1 MSIKLRT
8 VDDFMKEHPEP
19 RFQKKEDVLAWALR
33 GYAKLIVSDSEDSDK
48 TIWNVYRDW
57 IEDIPRGWPG
67 GFKDSKGEPDFYV
80 LKIVQDE
87 FEDKIGIN
95 KILAAEPEHANIDM
109 RGFKSVDDAYL
120 PKRIMNAAAE
130 SKELKLD
137 SINVGYIADFDMDA
151 VRALLCKEGLQSLSA
166 EGCYVEGENYGTGYE
181 DKVLRE
187 MMEETKSKVPV
198 YNHNNRVDPKLSV
211 RRDLEKNAGAQTP
224 SRSGGREAR

>member
-33 GYAKLIVSDSEDSDK
+33 GYAKLIVTDGERSDES
-48 TIWNVYRDW
+48 IWREHRDW
-57 IEDIPRGWPG
+57 IEDVPRKWPG
-67 GFKDSKGEPDFYV
+67 GFKDADGQMDFYV
-80 LKIVQDE
+80 LKITQDE

-95 KILAAEPEHANIDM
+95 KVLEAEPEHVDLDI
-109 RGFKSVDDAYL
+109 RGVMSDDSYV

-130 SKELKLD
+130 SKKLKLD

-166 EGCYVEGENYGTGYE
+166 EGCYVEGGEQGTSFEDQVFAEN
-181 DKVLRE
+181 
-187 MMEETKSKVPV
+187 
-198 YNHNNRVDPKLSV
+198 
-211 RRDLEKNAGAQTP
+211 
-224 SRSGGREAR
+224 GGRYEIKSARL